1 LAVVS
6 RGERERER
14 ERFTNL
20 FIEVNKTLLESKG
33 EMGWEKIMERRRLDT
48 KTVTGSRQLMLCKA
62 QTHHHTNHQI
72 KGKAVLMLR

>member
-1 LAVVS
+1 LAVVP
-6 RGERERER
+6 RGER

-20 FIEVNKTLLESKG
+20 VIEVNKTLLESNG

-62 QTHHHTNHQI
+62 QKHHHTNHQI
-72 KGKAVLMLR
+72 KAKAVLMLR

>member
-1 LAVVS
+1 MV
-6 RGERERER
+6 
-14 ERFTNL
+14 
-20 FIEVNKTLLESKG
+20 IEVNKTLLESKG